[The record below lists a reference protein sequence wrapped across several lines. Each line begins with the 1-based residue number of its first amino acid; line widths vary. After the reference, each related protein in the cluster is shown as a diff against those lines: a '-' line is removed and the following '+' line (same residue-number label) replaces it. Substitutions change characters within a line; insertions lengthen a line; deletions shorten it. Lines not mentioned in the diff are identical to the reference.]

1 MSTWQGKR
9 VLVTGA
15 GGFIGSHLAEGLVRQ
30 GAQVRA
36 LVHYNSRN
44 DWGMLELLDADIRS
58 SLEVLPGDIRDSAL
72 VRRAVKGCEAVF
84 HLAALIA
91 IPYSYVAPESFVDT
105 NVRGTLNILQ
115 AALDMGAQRVVHTST
130 SEVYGTAQYTPIDE
144 RHPLHPQSPYA
155 ASKVGADKLAESF
168 YCAYELPV
176 SIVRPFNT
184 YGPRQSARAVI
195 PTIATQALAG
205 DTIRLGSLD
214 PVRDLLFV
222 KDTVRGFTQIAE
234 SPATVGEVVNI
245 GTAKGVSV
253 RDLVAGIS
261 RAVEKDPRIVVD
273 EQRIRPERSEVE
285 VLIASHEK
293 AHRLTGWT
301 PTIGLDEGLR
311 LTVEWLAKHLDRYKP
326 GVYSI

>member
-15 GGFIGSHLAEGLVRQ
+15 GGFIGSHLAEELVRQ
-30 GAQVRA
+30 GARVRA

-44 DWGMLELLDADIRS
+44 DWGMLELLDGDVRT
-58 SLEVLPGDIRDSAL
+58 SLDVLPGDICDSAL
-72 VRRAVKGCEAVF
+72 VRRAVKGCEVVF

-91 IPYSYVAPESFVDT
+91 IPYSYVAPESFIDT
-105 NVRGTLNILQ
+105 NVRGTLNVLQ

-144 RHPLHPQSPYA
+144 QHPLHPQSPYA

-168 YCAYELPV
+168 YYAYELPV

-184 YGPRQSARAVI
+184 FGPRQSARAVI
-195 PTIATQALAG
+195 PTITTQALAG
-205 DTIRLGSLD
+205 DTIQLGSLD

-253 RDLVAGIS
+253 RDLVASIS
-261 RAVEKDPRIVVD
+261 KAVGKDSRIVVD
-273 EQRIRPERSEVE
+273 EQRVRPEKSEVE
-285 VLIASHEK
+285 VLIASYEK

-301 PTIGLDEGLR
+301 PTVGLDEGLR
-311 LTVEWLAKHLDRYKP
+311 LTVEWLETHLDRYKP
-326 GVYSI
+326 GVYNI